1 MSQASKNNR
10 DLSNLSALLAA
21 AASSAPAP
29 TMRKN
34 PAPVPANDNKVADVL
49 AWPTLGR
56 LAHRG
61 DEARV
66 FALRHWRNLCFPGSG
81 YIPPEPADDVTDEPE
96 MEVRPSEAE
105 LLRAVGW
112 TVTGA
117 ERWQHTG
124 KIVNTYEPAAPVEPT
139 INRHRNGAVDI
150 ELGDLIFRDGEMI
163 KWGQTARGRALRPVE
178 RTRGIKGPAPKGRTE
193 TVVWSYLRAPA
204 TTSSPFTTTSLRRS
218 FSGERAIPDMYKPL
232 PGVEEARTVLRDHGA
247 DGTVAFEDLP
257 VPAIRCPDALVAGP
271 QWVGGVKKPKPLGEI
286 SAAAGPEGEV
296 ARRIEAG
303 PYLAHLRRVLGDHA
317 KVLDMAIS
325 DVSAKKIGI
334 EMGKGQAYAEKAGP
348 ILIDAAI
355 DALIAAD
362 ETARLLVEQKPKK
375 IAA

>member
-29 TMRKN
+29 TKQKK
-34 PAPVPANDNKVADVL
+34 PAPVPANDNKIADVL
-49 AWPTLGR
+49 AWPTLER

-61 DEARV
+61 DDARV
-66 FALRHWRNLCFPGSG
+66 FALRHWRNLLYPGSG
-81 YIPPEPADDVTDEPE
+81 YIPPEPTADDTDEPDI
-96 MEVRPSEAE
+96 EVRPSEAE

-112 TVTGA
+112 TVTGR
-117 ERWQHTG
+117 ERWEHTG
-124 KIVNTYEPAAPVEPT
+124 KLVNTYRPADLEPT
-139 INRHRNGAVDI
+139 ASRNRNGAVDAR
-150 ELGDLIFRDGEMI
+150 LGDLLFRDGALVE
-163 KWGQTARGRALRPVE
+163 WGKTKKGRALRPVE
-178 RTRGIKGPAPKGRTE
+178 RARGVKGAAPKGRTE
-193 TVVWSYLRAPA
+193 AAVWSYLRAPA

-232 PGVEEARTVLRDHGA
+232 PGVEEARDVLREYRV
-247 DGTVAFEDLP
+247 DGSVPFEELP
-257 VPAIRCPDALVAGP
+257 VPATQCADGLVAGP
-271 QWVGGVKKPKPLGEI
+271 QWGGVKKPKPLGEI
-286 SAAAGPEGEV
+286 SAAAGREPEV
-296 ARRIEAG
+296 VRLIENG